1 MTMGLSPIHLP
12 RIRCYFKVQQPQKQ
26 VEIVNFKSHLESLP
40 QHLISEVG
48 RQSDFLRDVLNL
60 SLCVRASLC
69 VAAGSFFDLIAYSVE
84 SIAIGFS
91 VDSVFHDR
99 TEIKQAFQDDTHWPE
114 QAS

>member
-26 VEIVNFKSHLESLP
+26 AEIVNFKSHLESLP

-69 VAAGSFFDLIAYSVE
+69 IAAG
-84 SIAIGFS
+84 
-91 VDSVFHDR
+91 
-99 TEIKQAFQDDTHWPE
+99 
-114 QAS
+114 

>member
-26 VEIVNFKSHLESLP
+26 TEIVNFKSHLESLP

-60 SLCVRASLC
+60 SLCVRASSC
-69 VAAGSFFDLIAYSVE
+69 IAAG
-84 SIAIGFS
+84 
-91 VDSVFHDR
+91 
-99 TEIKQAFQDDTHWPE
+99 
-114 QAS
+114 